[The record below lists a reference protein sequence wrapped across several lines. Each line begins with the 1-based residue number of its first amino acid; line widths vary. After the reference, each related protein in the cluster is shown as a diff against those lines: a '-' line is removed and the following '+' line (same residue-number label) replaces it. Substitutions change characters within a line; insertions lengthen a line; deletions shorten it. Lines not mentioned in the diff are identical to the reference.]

1 MHIYV
6 AAEQRRLDDGSGATD
21 NLRRDVIGVSA
32 DETGNSV
39 VEFDTVPAGVGK
51 TTSCFACSLAALTLP
66 AINPSEVSM
75 SKKRLIIF
83 VTWLHLRQSNKK
95 KNTPLKFILQS
106 KNSSCQ
112 LQMQQYTKE

>member
-6 AAEQRRLDDGSGATD
+6 AAEQRRLDDGRGAAD

-32 DETGNSV
+32 DKTGNGV
-39 VEFDTVPAGVGK
+39 VNLTLSQPASAK

-75 SKKRLIIF
+75 SKKTADNFRNMA
-83 VTWLHLRQSNKK
+83 S
-95 KNTPLKFILQS
+95 PPS
-106 KNSSCQ
+106 KQ
-112 LQMQQYTKE
+112 

>member
-6 AAEQRRLDDGSGATD
+6 AAEQRRLDDGSRATD

-32 DETGNSV
+32 DETGNGI
-39 VEFDTVPAGVGK
+39 VEFDTVPK

-75 SKKRLIIF
+75 SKKTADNFRNMA
-83 VTWLHLRQSNKK
+83 S
-95 KNTPLKFILQS
+95 PPS
-106 KNSSCQ
+106 KQ
-112 LQMQQYTKE
+112 